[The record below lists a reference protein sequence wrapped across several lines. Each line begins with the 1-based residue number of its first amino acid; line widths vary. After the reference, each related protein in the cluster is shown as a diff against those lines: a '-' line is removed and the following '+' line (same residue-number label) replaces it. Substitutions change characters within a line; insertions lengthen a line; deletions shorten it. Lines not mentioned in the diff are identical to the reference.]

1 MASLWQAAARFPPR
15 LQFRTPFLM
24 SILSIQSRV
33 AYGHVGNSAA
43 VFPLQ
48 RLGFDVWAVDT
59 VAFSNHL
66 GYPTWRGRTHPA
78 EEVAEVV
85 DGLRML
91 GLFGKC
97 RAVLSG
103 YLGEP
108 GTGAVVRET
117 VERVRKANPQAIYLC
132 DPVMGD
138 RDGGMF
144 VKPGVRESFLE
155 HLLPEADIIVPNAFE
170 LEALTGTDTTTL
182 DGALSAAD
190 CLRDRLKRQRGRKGR
205 DRAGTVVVCTG
216 LLRREGPPDKIGTLA
231 VADEGAWLA
240 TTPFMPMHVH
250 GTGDTLAALLL
261 GHLLKTGKLATALG
275 RAVAGLHAVIAAT
288 AAADRY
294 ELALIEMQDVMVR
307 PPISVRPRRVR

>member
-1 MASLWQAAARFPPR
+1 
-15 LQFRTPFLM
+15 M

-48 RLGFDVWAVDT
+48 RLGFEVWPVDT

-66 GYPTWRGRTHPA
+66 GYATWRGRTHPA
-78 EEVAEVV
+78 AEVAEVV
-85 DGLRML
+85 EGLRLL
-91 GLFGKC
+91 GLFEKC
-97 RAVLSG
+97 QAVLSG
-103 YLGEP
+103 YLGEA
-108 GTGAVVRET
+108 GTGEVVRDT
-117 VERVRKANPQAIYLC
+117 VARVRKANPQAIYLC

-138 RDGGMF
+138 RNGGMF
-144 VKPGVRESFLE
+144 VKPGVRESFMEL
-155 HLLPEADIIVPNAFE
+155 LLPDADIIVPNAFE
-170 LEALTGTDTTTL
+170 LEALTGGDATTL
-182 DGALSAAD
+182 DGALAASD
-190 CLRDRLKRQRGRKGR
+190 RLRAQLKRQRGRKGR

-240 TTPFMPMHVH
+240 TTPFVPMHVH

-261 GHLLKTGKLATALG
+261 GQLLRTRRLATALA
-275 RAVAGLHAVIAAT
+275 RAVAGLHAVIEAT

-294 ELALIEMQDVMVR
+294 ELTLIESQDAMVR
-307 PPISVRPRRVR
+307 PPLAVRPRRLR